1 MLHVAIAG
9 FVICCWALLSVLGG
23 ERQRRLQER
32 EAASAE
38 PHAPLSDSRE
48 K

>member
-1 MLHVAIAG
+1 MVYVTIAG

-32 EAASAE
+32 QARASEAPPVA
-38 PHAPLSDSRE
+38 DSRD

>member
-1 MLHVAIAG
+1 MAYVTIAG

-23 ERQRRLQER
+23 ERQRRLQDR
-32 EAASAE
+32 ESAMSE
-38 PHAPLSDSRE
+38 QPPVADSRD

>member
-1 MLHVAIAG
+1 MLYVAIAG

-32 EAASAE
+32 DAASSE
-38 PHAPLSDSRE
+38 PHGPVADFRE